1 MFSELV
7 LLLAVLLSC
16 PYTSA
21 FIPPHSVRCAVRTS
35 LSATT
40 PKDIKI
46 PKTDQKLTFGL
57 GKFAFS
63 LLPLSPESAGRRK
76 TVLKEVVKDQV
87 WTLEQVQGIINVN
100 VPVRS
105 TVIKLKSGGLFI
117 NNPVAPTEE
126 CISMVRNIESLHG
139 NVKYI
144 ALSTLGVEHKG
155 TTGVFARNF
164 PQAEVFIQPGQYS
177 FPINLPTSLFFAPG
191 TKIREIPAD
200 FRSAP
205 WNDDIEHVVLSPL
218 VPKGVGGFSETA
230 FFHKKTKTLLVTD
243 LVIQVDPEPPA
254 IIQVTSIFLD
264 FMFAIA
270 QYVYF
275 YSNLVDLG

>member
-1 MFSELV
+1 MFIELV
-7 LLLAVLLSC
+7 LLFVVSLAF
-16 PYTSA
+16 PHTSA
-21 FIPPHSVRCAVRTS
+21 FIVSHAVRCAARGTS
-35 LSATT
+35 LPATA
-40 PKDIKI
+40 PKGIKI
-46 PKTDQKLTFGL
+46 PKIDQKLTFAL
-57 GKFAFS
+57 GKVAFS
-63 LLPLSPESAGRRK
+63 LLPLSPESTGRRK
-76 TVLKEVVKDQV
+76 TILKEVVKGQV

-126 CISMVRNIESLHG
+126 CLSMIRRIESLHG
-139 NVKYI
+139 DVKYI

-164 PQAEVFIQPGQYS
+164 PRAEVFIQPGQYT
-177 FPINLPTSLFFAPG
+177 FPVKLPTFLFFAPG

-205 WNDDIEHVVLSPL
+205 WNDDIEHIVLSPL

-254 IIQVTSIFLD
+254 IIQVTSILLD
-264 FMFAIA
+264 FVFSIVP
-270 QYVYF
+270 YT
-275 YSNLVDLG
+275 